1 MNGGGAVDTVDSVQ
15 ERVRE
20 ILAIELQVE
29 RESVVPQAR
38 LRSDLGMDSV
48 AALNVLFAAQET
60 FGVDEIDPMELADV
74 STVAD
79 VEALVRRHL
88 ESARA

>member
-1 MNGGGAVDTVDSVQ
+1 MNGGVAVDALQ

-20 ILAIELQVE
+20 ILAVELQVAPDT
-29 RESVVPQAR
+29 VVPQAS
-38 LRSDLGMDSV
+38 LRADLGMDSV

-60 FGVDEIDPMELADV
+60 FGVAEIDPLELADV
-74 STVAD
+74 LTVAD

-88 ESARA
+88 EGMRA

>member
-1 MNGGGAVDTVDSVQ
+1 VDTVH
-15 ERVRE
+15 ERLRE

-29 RESVVPQAR
+29 PASVVPQAS
-38 LRSDLGMDSV
+38 LRADLGMDSV

-60 FGVDEIDPMELADV
+60 FGVEEIDPMELADV
-74 STVAD
+74 LTVAD

-88 ESARA
+88 ESAPA

>member
-1 MNGGGAVDTVDSVQ
+1 MTTLQ

-20 ILAIELQVE
+20 ILAVELQVAP
-29 RESVVPQAR
+29 ESVVPQAS
-38 LRSDLGMDSV
+38 LRADLGMDSV

-74 STVAD
+74 LTVAD
-79 VEALVRRHL
+79 VEALVQRHL
-88 ESARA
+88 ECAPA

>member
-1 MNGGGAVDTVDSVQ
+1 MNGGVAVATLQ

-29 RESVVPQAR
+29 PSSVVPQAS
-38 LRSDLGMDSV
+38 LRADLGMDSV

-74 STVAD
+74 LTVAD

-88 ESARA
+88 ESARV

>member
-1 MNGGGAVDTVDSVQ
+1 MTTLQ

-20 ILAIELQVE
+20 ILTVELQVAP
-29 RESVVPQAR
+29 ESVVPQAS
-38 LRSDLGMDSV
+38 LRADLGMDSV

-60 FGVDEIDPMELADV
+60 FGVGEIDPMELADV
-74 STVAD
+74 LTVAD

-88 ESARA
+88 ECAPA

>member
-1 MNGGGAVDTVDSVQ
+1 MNGGVAVDALQ

-20 ILAIELQVE
+20 ILAVELQVAPDT
-29 RESVVPQAR
+29 VVPQAS
-38 LRSDLGMDSV
+38 LRADLGMDSV

-60 FGVDEIDPMELADV
+60 FGVEEIDPLELADV
-74 STVAD
+74 LTVAD

-88 ESARA
+88 EGMRV

>member
-1 MNGGGAVDTVDSVQ
+1 MNGGVAVDALR

-20 ILAIELQVE
+20 ILAVELQVAPDT
-29 RESVVPQAR
+29 VVPQAS
-38 LRSDLGMDSV
+38 LRADLGMDSV

-60 FGVDEIDPMELADV
+60 FGVEEIDPLELADV
-74 STVAD
+74 LTVAD

-88 ESARA
+88 EGMRV

>member
-1 MNGGGAVDTVDSVQ
+1 MNGGAAVESLQ

-20 ILAIELQVE
+20 ILAVELQVDPA
-29 RESVVPQAR
+29 SVVPQAN
-38 LRSDLGMDSV
+38 LRADLGMDSV

-74 STVAD
+74 LTVAD

-88 ESARA
+88 ESARL

>member
-1 MNGGGAVDTVDSVQ
+1 MNGGVAVATLQ

-29 RESVVPQAR
+29 PSSVVPQAS
-38 LRSDLGMDSV
+38 LRADLGMDSV

-74 STVAD
+74 LTVAD

-88 ESARA
+88 EGARV

>member
-1 MNGGGAVDTVDSVQ
+1 MNGGVAVASVQ

-29 RESVVPQAR
+29 PSVVLPQAS
-38 LRSDLGMDSV
+38 LRADLGMDSV

-60 FGVDEIDPMELADV
+60 FGVPEIDPMELADV
-74 STVAD
+74 LTVAD

-88 ESARA
+88 EGAPH

>member
-1 MNGGGAVDTVDSVQ
+1 MNGGAAVDTVQ

-20 ILAIELQVE
+20 ILAVELQVE
-29 RESVVPQAR
+29 PAAVVPQAS
-38 LRSDLGMDSV
+38 LRADLGMDSV

-60 FGVDEIDPMELADV
+60 FGVDEIDPLELADV
-74 STVAD
+74 LTVAD

-88 ESARA
+88 EGGRV